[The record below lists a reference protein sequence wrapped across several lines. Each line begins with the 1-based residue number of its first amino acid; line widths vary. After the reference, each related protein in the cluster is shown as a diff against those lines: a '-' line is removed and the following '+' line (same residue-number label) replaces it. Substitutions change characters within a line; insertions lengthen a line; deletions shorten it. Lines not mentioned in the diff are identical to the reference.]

1 MLECQDG
8 DDDEEAW
15 DMSSSISSS
24 DSEFHHCR
32 YFPSLL
38 PMLLFHVWYIDT
50 DDCYQCFCSIYDIYL
65 WYLLLILK
73 YSKIFFFRWLIGGGG
88 GRCCQTNVS
97 NVSKQQIRW
106 PQCVQKKENDRSR
119 NDGPCSN
126 KRASVARS
134 EWCLSG
140 WIIQVRSS
148 SMFVECSKK
157 LMHIWTL
164 FPDHFFHLFFQ
175 QNTVVR
181 PIMFG
186 KNVRW
191 CFGEISAGQQHSH
204 WKKSNQVH
212 PRHRYWYLASN
223 TNLHLC
229 HMLCHLW
236 YFFWTIV
243 IFFWQLPF
251 RFFLRSPLV
260 PHMLCHYVVPL
271 VIFFLNN
278 CDIFLMWCF
287 FTIATPFFAS
297 ALASRLHMLRSLT
310 LFGDQLRLHKHRVDA
325 KINSTMLL
333 QVLQLRQ

>member
-1 MLECQDG
+1 MLFPFFSRYSTKESLVQYLRDNNMLECQDG

-164 FPDHFFHLFFQ
+164 FPDHFFHFF
-175 QNTVVR
+175 NFL
-181 PIMFG
+181 IF
-186 KNVRW
+186 
-191 CFGEISAGQQHSH
+191 SAKYNCSTHH
-204 WKKSNQVH
+204 VWKKC
-212 PRHRYWYLASN
+212 PM
-223 TNLHLC
+223 
-229 HMLCHLW
+229 MLW
-236 YFFWTIV
+236 W
-243 IFFWQLPF
+243 
-251 RFFLRSPLV
+251 
-260 PHMLCHYVVPL
+260 
-271 VIFFLNN
+271 N
-278 CDIFLMWCF
+278 
-287 FTIATPFFAS
+287 
-297 ALASRLHMLRSLT
+297 
-310 LFGDQLRLHKHRVDA
+310 
-325 KINSTMLL
+325 
-333 QVLQLRQ
+333 